1 MRYETLDNPVWASLT
16 GTHSTLALVSGR
28 SARYPGDVSPFMGVP
43 DDARPEDWRRLAD
56 LAGADPVVL
65 VNPPASVPTTWSL
78 LREIKG
84 LQMLAPEDAPPA
96 EPSLGDWQVDRL
108 GPTDAADMLALATAT
123 EPGPF
128 AARTGALGVYL
139 GIRDGGRLIAMA
151 GERLQP
157 DGWIEISGVCTDP
170 AYRGRGLARLLMELV
185 AAGIR
190 HRGQR
195 PFLHV
200 VATNAGAIRLYE
212 SMGYV
217 IRRTVDVNAY
227 RPTGPCEPL
236 G

>member
-1 MRYETLDNPVWASLT
+1 VHYETLDNPVWASLT
-16 GTHSTLALVSGR
+16 GTHSRLALVNGR
-28 SARYPGDVSPFMGVP
+28 AARYPGDVSPFMGVP
-43 DDARPEDWRRLAD
+43 DNALPEDWRQLAA

-65 VNPPASVPTTWSL
+65 VNPPASLPATWSL

-84 LQMLAPEDAPPA
+84 LQMLAPEEAHPA
-96 EPSLGDWQVDRL
+96 EPPMGDWQVDRL
-108 GPTDAADMLALATAT
+108 GPADAADMLALATAT

-128 AARTGALGVYL
+128 AARTGVLGVYL
-139 GIRDGGRLIAMA
+139 GIRDQGKLIAMA

-157 DGWIEISGVCTDP
+157 DEWIEISGVCTDP

-190 HRGQR
+190 QRGQR

-227 RPTGPCEPL
+227 RPTGHPSW
-236 G
+236 

>member
-1 MRYETLDNPVWASLT
+1 MSNDNLDNPVWASLT
-16 GTHSTLALVSGR
+16 GTHSRLAIVNGR
-28 SARYPGDVSPFMGVP
+28 AARYPGDVSPFMGVP
-43 DDARPEDWRRLAD
+43 DDARPEDWRQLAD

-65 VNPPASVPTTWSL
+65 VNPPASLPAGWSL
-78 LREIKG
+78 LRQIEG

-96 EPSLGDWQVDRL
+96 EPSMGDWQVDQL
-108 GPTDAADMLALATAT
+108 GPADAADMLALAIAT

-128 AARTGALGVYL
+128 AARTGVLGVYL
-139 GIRDGGRLIAMA
+139 GVRDQGKLIAMA

-157 DGWIEISGVCTDP
+157 HGWIEISGVCTDP

-190 HRGQR
+190 QRDQR

-200 VATNAGAIRLYE
+200 IATNAGAIRLYE

-217 IRRTVDVNAY
+217 TRRAVDVNVY
-227 RPTGPCEPL
+227 HPG
-236 G
+236 

>member
-1 MRYETLDNPVWASLT
+1 MGYDTLDNPVWASLT
-16 GTHSTLALVSGR
+16 GSHSRLALVNGR
-28 SARYPGDVSPFMGVP
+28 AARYPGDVSPFMGVP
-43 DDARPEDWRRLAD
+43 DDARPDDWRQLAD

-65 VNPPASVPTTWSL
+65 MNPPTSLPAGWSL
-78 LREIKG
+78 LRQIAG
-84 LQMLAPEDAPPA
+84 LQMLAPENAHPA
-96 EPSLGDWQVDRL
+96 EPSTGDWQVDHL
-108 GPTDAADMLALATAT
+108 GPGDAADMLALATAT

-139 GIRDGGRLIAMA
+139 GIRDRGTLIAMA

-190 HRGQR
+190 QRGQR

-200 VATNAGAIRLYE
+200 MASNTGAIRLYE
-212 SMGYV
+212 SMGYS
-217 IRRTVDVNAY
+217 IRRPVDVSAY
-227 RPTGPCEPL
+227 RPG
-236 G
+236 

>member
-1 MRYETLDNPVWASLT
+1 MRYVSLDNPVWASLT
-16 GTHSTLALVSGR
+16 GRHSGLALVNGQA
-28 SARYPGDVSPFMGVP
+28 ARYPADVSPFMPVP
-43 DDARPEDWRRLAD
+43 DDARPEDWRQLAD

-65 VNPPASVPTTWSL
+65 VNPPASVPAAWSV

-84 LQMLAPEDAPPA
+84 LQMLAPADANPA
-96 EPSLGDWQVDRL
+96 EPSMDGWQVDHM
-108 GPTDAADMLALATAT
+108 GPADAADMLALATAT

-139 GIRDGGRLIAMA
+139 GIRDQGTLIAMA

-157 DGWIEISGVCTDP
+157 DGWVEISAVCTDP
-170 AYRGRGLARLLMELV
+170 AYRGRGLARLLMERV

-190 HRGQR
+190 RRGHR

-200 VATNAGAIRLYE
+200 IATNAGAIRLYE

-217 IRRTVDVNAY
+217 TRREVDVNAY
-227 RPTGPCEPL
+227 LPARPPA
-236 G
+236 